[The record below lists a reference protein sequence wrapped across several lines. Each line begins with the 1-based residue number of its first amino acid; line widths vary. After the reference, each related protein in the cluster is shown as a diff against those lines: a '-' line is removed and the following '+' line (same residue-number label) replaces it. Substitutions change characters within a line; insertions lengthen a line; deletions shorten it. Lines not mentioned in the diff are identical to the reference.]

1 MLSNAYKKVAVPVLF
16 ILLDNKGGNSQTFEV
31 TLLVDIFIMLSSY
44 TKINDTNDF
53 YNPQIIRRKQ
63 Y

>member
-1 MLSNAYKKVAVPVLF
+1 MLIKKWLCLF
-16 ILLDNKGGNSQTFEV
+16 YLFLLDNKGGNSQTFEG

-53 YNPQIIRRKQ
+53 YNPPIIRRKQ